1 MTTYL
6 ILDTAIRQHDLGQ
19 AFALRYN
26 SRVKFGFK
34 SRVVDS
40 ILRAVV
46 MGDWVTFWRV
56 RQTVDGY
63 VRAILHW
70 HIETQRKL
78 ALKAIGRTYL
88 GCDIRYILQSAS
100 GGELS
105 WEDLVRIE
113 DVGWER
119 DGDKAVIRKPK
130 ARVAAS

>member
-6 ILDTAIRQHDLGQ
+6 ILDTAIRQNDLGQ

-46 MGDWVTFWRV
+46 MGDWITFWRV
-56 RQTVDGY
+56 RQKVDGY

-88 GCDIRYILQSAS
+88 ACDIKYILQSTG
-100 GGELS
+100 GGEVS

-119 DGDKAVIRKPK
+119 DGDKAVIRKPRAK
-130 ARVAAS
+130 TRG